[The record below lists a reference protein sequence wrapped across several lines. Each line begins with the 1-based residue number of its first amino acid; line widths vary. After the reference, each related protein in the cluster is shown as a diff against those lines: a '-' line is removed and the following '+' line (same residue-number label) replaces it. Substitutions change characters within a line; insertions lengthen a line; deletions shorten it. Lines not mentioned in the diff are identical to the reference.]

1 MCILVQAMLAKT
13 ITSFCHKGHFVVKGL
28 FNRSMITIPH
38 GHMRVKY
45 VLLSILSKHWGFEV
59 AGHNFYFRS
68 AVFVCSSIN

>member
-1 MCILVQAMLAKT
+1 MCILVKAMLAKT
-13 ITSFCHKGHFVVKGL
+13 ITSFCCKGHFVVKGL

-38 GHMRVKY
+38 GHKRVKY

-68 AVFVCSSIN
+68 AVFVCFSIN

>member
-1 MCILVQAMLAKT
+1 MCNLVQAMLAKT
-13 ITSFCHKGHFVVKGL
+13 ISSFCRNVHFVVKGL

-59 AGHNFYFRS
+59 AEHNFDFRS